1 MMEGIIGL
9 LILIADVYAIV
20 KIVQSSAPGLNKVL
34 WIVLVLLLPVVGLI
48 IWYLLGPGG
57 QSAGQSA
64 G

>member
-1 MMEGIIGL
+1 MEGIIGL

-57 QSAGQSA
+57 QSAGQST